1 MEDFGSIIWLL
12 VAVGALVF
20 SSNSKARKRAREV
33 AKRAKELQGEM
44 TGREAWPSWDT
55 PPQPDADETTGRATP
70 WPVVPAAPAR
80 QPRTPET
87 SRTSDRTSDAAR
99 GAATHGAATR
109 QTAGKAPEP
118 APQPTFR
125 STSEIP
131 DTAAAGV
138 AAAAAPGRKQT
149 GRPMTEGELMSK
161 KRQLLASIAARHNG
175 VGNVVQSVKEAHEN
189 GTIAP
194 DLATEIREEFDLRR
208 AVLYSEIMKPKYE
221 EEGY

>member
-33 AKRAKELQGEM
+33 AKRAKELQGEV

-55 PPQPDADETTGRATP
+55 PQPPQSVADEATGRPTP

-80 QPRTPET
+80 QARTT
-87 SRTSDRTSDAAR
+87 DAAH
-99 GAATHGAATR
+99 TSPR
-109 QTAGKAPEP
+109 QDAGKATEP
-118 APQPTFR
+118 TPQPTFR

-131 DTAAAGV
+131 DTAPATP
-138 AAAAAPGRKQT
+138 AAAPGRKQT

-175 VGNVVQSVKEAHEN
+175 VGDVVESLRAAHAN

>member
-33 AKRAKELQGEM
+33 AKRAKELQGEV

-55 PPQPDADETTGRATP
+55 PPQPDADETTGRATS

-80 QPRTPET
+80 QARTPET
-87 SRTSDRTSDAAR
+87 ARTTDAAH
-99 GAATHGAATR
+99 TSPR
-109 QTAGKAPEP
+109 QDAGKATEP
-118 APQPTFR
+118 TPQPTFR

-131 DTAAAGV
+131 DTAPATP
-138 AAAAAPGRKQT
+138 AAAPGRKQT

-161 KRQLLASIAARHNG
+161 KRQLLASIAARHNC
-175 VGNVVQSVKEAHEN
+175 VGDVVESLRAAHAN

-208 AVLYSEIMKPKYE
+208 AVLYSEIMKPKFE
-221 EEGY
+221 ERYD

>member
-33 AKRAKELQGEM
+33 AKRAKELQGEV

-55 PPQPDADETTGRATP
+55 PQQPDADETTGRATS
-70 WPVVPAAPAR
+70 WPVAPAAPAR
-80 QPRTPET
+80 K
-87 SRTSDRTSDAAR
+87 SRTTASASEPR
-99 GAATHGAATR
+99 HGAATAPAAASSSNRPAYDGR
-109 QTAGKAPEP
+109 QGAAATEKSHRKAAGK
-118 APQPTFR
+118 PQA
-125 STSEIP
+125 S
-131 DTAAAGV
+131 
-138 AAAAAPGRKQT
+138 
-149 GRPMTEGELMSK
+149 
-161 KRQLLASIAARHNG
+161 RQNG
-175 VGNVVQSVKEAHEN
+175 VGDVVQSLRAAHAN

>member
-33 AKRAKELQGEM
+33 AKRAKELQGEV

-55 PPQPDADETTGRATP
+55 PPQPDADETTGRATS
-70 WPVVPAAPAR
+70 WPVVSAAPAR
-80 QPRTPET
+80 QARTPET
-87 SRTSDRTSDAAR
+87 ARTTDAAH
-99 GAATHGAATR
+99 TSPR
-109 QTAGKAPEP
+109 QDAGKATE
-118 APQPTFR
+118 ATPQPSFR

-131 DTAAAGV
+131 DTAPATP
-138 AAAAAPGRKQT
+138 AAAPGRKQT

-208 AVLYSEIMKPKYE
+208 AVLYSEIMKPKFE
-221 EEGY
+221 ERYD

>member
-33 AKRAKELQGEM
+33 AKRAKELQGEV
-44 TGREAWPSWDT
+44 TGREAWPSWDAPQ
-55 PPQPDADETTGRATP
+55 PPQSVADEATGRPTP
-70 WPVVPAAPAR
+70 WPVAPAAPAR
-80 QPRTPET
+80 K
-87 SRTSDRTSDAAR
+87 SRTTASASEPR
-99 GAATHGAATR
+99 HGAATAPTAASSSSHTAYAGER
-109 QTAGKAPEP
+109 GTAATEKSHRKAAGK
-118 APQPTFR
+118 PQ
-125 STSEIP
+125 TS
-131 DTAAAGV
+131 
-138 AAAAAPGRKQT
+138 
-149 GRPMTEGELMSK
+149 
-161 KRQLLASIAARHNG
+161 RQNG
-175 VGNVVQSVKEAHEN
+175 VGDVVQSLRAAHAN

>member
-33 AKRAKELQGEM
+33 AKRAKELQGEV

-55 PPQPDADETTGRATP
+55 PPQPDADETTGRATS

-80 QPRTPET
+80 QARTPET
-87 SRTSDRTSDAAR
+87 ARTTDAAH
-99 GAATHGAATR
+99 TSPR
-109 QTAGKAPEP
+109 QDAGKATEP
-118 APQPTFR
+118 TPQPTFR

-131 DTAAAGV
+131 DTAPATP
-138 AAAAAPGRKQT
+138 AAAPGRKQT

-161 KRQLLASIAARHNG
+161 KRQLLASIAARQNG
-175 VGNVVQSVKEAHEN
+175 VGDVVQSLRAAHAN

-208 AVLYSEIMKPKYE
+208 AVLYSEIMKPKFE
-221 EEGY
+221 ERYD

>member
-33 AKRAKELQGEM
+33 AKRAKELQGEV

-55 PPQPDADETTGRATP
+55 PPQPDADETTGRATS

-80 QPRTPET
+80 QARTPET
-87 SRTSDRTSDAAR
+87 ARTTDAAH
-99 GAATHGAATR
+99 TSPR
-109 QTAGKAPEP
+109 QDAGKATEP
-118 APQPTFR
+118 TPQPTFR

-131 DTAAAGV
+131 ATAPATPAT
-138 AAAAAPGRKQT
+138 APGRKQT

>member
-33 AKRAKELQGEM
+33 AKRAKELQGEV
-44 TGREAWPSWDT
+44 TGRETWPSWDT
-55 PPQPDADETTGRATP
+55 PPQPDADETTGRATS

-80 QPRTPET
+80 QARTPET
-87 SRTSDRTSDAAR
+87 ARTTDAAH
-99 GAATHGAATR
+99 TSPR
-109 QTAGKAPEP
+109 QDAGKATEP
-118 APQPTFR
+118 TPQPTFR

-131 DTAAAGV
+131 DTAPATP
-138 AAAAAPGRKQT
+138 AAAPGRKQT

-175 VGNVVQSVKEAHEN
+175 VGDVVESLRAAHAN

>member
-33 AKRAKELQGEM
+33 AKRAKELQGEV

-55 PPQPDADETTGRATP
+55 LQQPQSAADGRQGAAATEKSHRK
-70 WPVVPAAPAR
+70 AAGKP
-80 QPRTPET
+80 QT
-87 SRTSDRTSDAAR
+87 SR
-99 GAATHGAATR
+99 
-109 QTAGKAPEP
+109 Q
-118 APQPTFR
+118 
-125 STSEIP
+125 
-131 DTAAAGV
+131 
-138 AAAAAPGRKQT
+138 
-149 GRPMTEGELMSK
+149 
-161 KRQLLASIAARHNG
+161 NG
-175 VGNVVQSVKEAHEN
+175 VGDVVQSLRAAHAN

>member
-33 AKRAKELQGEM
+33 AKRAKELQGEV

-55 PPQPDADETTGRATP
+55 PPQPDADETTGRATS

-80 QPRTPET
+80 QARTPET
-87 SRTSDRTSDAAR
+87 ARTTDAAH
-99 GAATHGAATR
+99 TSPR
-109 QTAGKAPEP
+109 QDAGKATEP
-118 APQPTFR
+118 TPQPTFR

-131 DTAAAGV
+131 ATAPATP
-138 AAAAAPGRKQT
+138 AAAPGRKQT
-149 GRPMTEGELMSK
+149 GRPMTEGELMSN

>member
-33 AKRAKELQGEM
+33 ANRAKELQGEV
-44 TGREAWPSWDT
+44 TGREAWPSWDA
-55 PPQPDADETTGRATP
+55 PQSGAGEATGRPAP
-70 WPVVPAAPAR
+70 CPVAPAAPAQKSR
-80 QPRTPET
+80 PAPSASEPR
-87 SRTSDRTSDAAR
+87 
-99 GAATHGAATR
+99 HGAATAPAVASSSNRPAYDGR
-109 QTAGKAPEP
+109 QGAAATEKSHRKAAGK
-118 APQPTFR
+118 PQ
-125 STSEIP
+125 TS
-131 DTAAAGV
+131 
-138 AAAAAPGRKQT
+138 
-149 GRPMTEGELMSK
+149 
-161 KRQLLASIAARHNG
+161 RQNG
-175 VGNVVQSVKEAHEN
+175 VGDVVQSLRAAHAN

>member
-33 AKRAKELQGEM
+33 AKRAKELQGEV

-55 PPQPDADETTGRATP
+55 PPQPDADETTGRATS

-80 QPRTPET
+80 QARTPET
-87 SRTSDRTSDAAR
+87 ARTTDAAH
-99 GAATHGAATR
+99 TSPR
-109 QTAGKAPEP
+109 QDAGKATEP
-118 APQPTFR
+118 TPQPTFR

-131 DTAAAGV
+131 DTAPATP
-138 AAAAAPGRKQT
+138 AAAPGRKQT

-161 KRQLLASIAARHNG
+161 KRQLLASIAARQNG
-175 VGNVVQSVKEAHEN
+175 VGDVVQSLRAAHAN

-194 DLATEIREEFDLRR
+194 GLATEIREEFDLRR
-208 AVLYSEIMKPKYE
+208 AVLYSEIMKPKFE
-221 EEGY
+221 ERYD

>member
-12 VAVGALVF
+12 VAIGALVF
-20 SSNSKARKRAREV
+20 SSNSKARKRAREA
-33 AKRAKELQGEM
+33 AKRAKEFQEEV

-55 PPQPDADETTGRATP
+55 PQPPRPEADETTGRPTP
-70 WPVVPAAPAR
+70 WPVVPAAPASPAR
-80 QPRTPET
+80 PPRTPET
-87 SRTSDRTSDAAR
+87 PRTSDAAR
-99 GAATHGAATR
+99 GAAPR
-109 QTAGKAPEP
+109 QTAGKAPAP

-131 DTAAAGV
+131 DTAAATS
-138 AAAAAPGRKQT
+138 AAAAAPGGKQT
-149 GRPMTEGELMSK
+149 GRPMTKGELMSK

-175 VGNVVQSVKEAHEN
+175 VGDVVQSVKEAHEN

-208 AVLYSEIMKPKYE
+208 AVLYSEIMKPKFE
-221 EEGY
+221 EDFR

>member
-33 AKRAKELQGEM
+33 AKRAKELQEEM
-44 TGREAWPSWDT
+44 TGHEAWPSWDT
-55 PPQPDADETTGRATP
+55 PSQPDADETTGRATS

-80 QPRTPET
+80 QARTPET
-87 SRTSDRTSDAAR
+87 ARTTDAAH
-99 GAATHGAATR
+99 TSPR
-109 QTAGKAPEP
+109 QDAGKATEP
-118 APQPTFR
+118 TPQPTFR

-131 DTAAAGV
+131 DTAPATP
-138 AAAAAPGRKQT
+138 AAAPGRKKT
-149 GRPMTEGELMSK
+149 GRPRTEGELMSK

-175 VGNVVQSVKEAHEN
+175 VGNVVQSVKEAHAN

-208 AVLYSEIMKPKYE
+208 AVLYSEIMKPKFE
-221 EEGY
+221 ERYD

>member
-20 SSNSKARKRAREV
+20 SSNSKARKRAREA
-33 AKRAKELQGEM
+33 AKRAKEFQEEV

-55 PPQPDADETTGRATP
+55 PQPPRPEADETTGRPTP
-70 WPVVPAAPAR
+70 WPVVPAAPASPAR
-80 QPRTPET
+80 PPRTPET
-87 SRTSDRTSDAAR
+87 PRTSDAAR
-99 GAATHGAATR
+99 GAAPR

-131 DTAAAGV
+131 DTAAATS
-138 AAAAAPGRKQT
+138 AAAAAPGGKQT

-175 VGNVVQSVKEAHEN
+175 VGDVVQSVKEAHEN

-208 AVLYSEIMKPKYE
+208 AVLYSEIMKPKFE
-221 EEGY
+221 EDFR

>member
-33 AKRAKELQGEM
+33 AKRAKELQGEV
-44 TGREAWPSWDT
+44 TGREAWPSWDA
-55 PPQPDADETTGRATP
+55 PPQPDADETTGRATS
-70 WPVVPAAPAR
+70 WPVAPAAPAR
-80 QPRTPET
+80 K
-87 SRTSDRTSDAAR
+87 SRTTASASEPR
-99 GAATHGAATR
+99 HGAATAPAAASSSNRPAYDGR
-109 QTAGKAPEP
+109 QGAAATEKSHRKAAGK
-118 APQPTFR
+118 PQ
-125 STSEIP
+125 TS
-131 DTAAAGV
+131 
-138 AAAAAPGRKQT
+138 
-149 GRPMTEGELMSK
+149 
-161 KRQLLASIAARHNG
+161 RQNG
-175 VGNVVQSVKEAHEN
+175 VGDVVQSLRAAHAN

>member
-33 AKRAKELQGEM
+33 AKRAKELQGEV

-55 PPQPDADETTGRATP
+55 PPQPDADETTGRATS
-70 WPVVPAAPAR
+70 WPVAPAAPTR
-80 QPRTPET
+80 K
-87 SRTSDRTSDAAR
+87 SRTTASASEPR
-99 GAATHGAATR
+99 HGAATAPAAASSSNRPAYDGR
-109 QTAGKAPEP
+109 QGAAATEKSHRKAAGK
-118 APQPTFR
+118 PQ
-125 STSEIP
+125 TS
-131 DTAAAGV
+131 
-138 AAAAAPGRKQT
+138 
-149 GRPMTEGELMSK
+149 
-161 KRQLLASIAARHNG
+161 RQNG
-175 VGNVVQSVKEAHEN
+175 VGDVVQSLRAAHAN

>member
-1 MEDFGSIIWLL
+1 MEDLGSIIWLL
-12 VAVGALVF
+12 VALGALIF

-33 AKRAKELQGEM
+33 AKRAKELQEEM
-44 TGREAWPSWDT
+44 TGHEAWPSWDT
-55 PPQPDADETTGRATP
+55 PPQPDADETTGRATS

-80 QPRTPET
+80 QARTPET
-87 SRTSDRTSDAAR
+87 ARTTDAAH
-99 GAATHGAATR
+99 TSPR
-109 QTAGKAPEP
+109 QDAGKATEP
-118 APQPTFR
+118 TPQPTFR

-131 DTAAAGV
+131 DTAPATP
-138 AAAAAPGRKQT
+138 AAAPGRKQT

-194 DLATEIREEFDLRR
+194 DLATERREEFDLRR
-208 AVLYSEIMKPKYE
+208 AVLYSEIMKPKFE
-221 EEGY
+221 ERYD

>member
-12 VAVGALVF
+12 VAVGALVVR
-20 SSNSKARKRAREV
+20 SNSMARKRAREV
-33 AKRAKELQGEM
+33 SKRAKELQGEV

-55 PPQPDADETTGRATP
+55 PPQPDADETTGRATS

-80 QPRTPET
+80 QARTPET
-87 SRTSDRTSDAAR
+87 ARTTDAAH
-99 GAATHGAATR
+99 TSPR
-109 QTAGKAPEP
+109 QDAGKATEP
-118 APQPTFR
+118 TPQPTFR

-131 DTAAAGV
+131 DTAPATP
-138 AAAAAPGRKQT
+138 AAAPGRKQT

>member
-20 SSNSKARKRAREV
+20 SSNSKARKRAREA
-33 AKRAKELQGEM
+33 AKRAKEFQEEV

-55 PPQPDADETTGRATP
+55 PQPPRPEADETTGRPTP
-70 WPVVPAAPAR
+70 WPVVPAAPASPAR

-87 SRTSDRTSDAAR
+87 PRTSDAAR
-99 GAATHGAATR
+99 GAAPR

-131 DTAAAGV
+131 DTAAATS
-138 AAAAAPGRKQT
+138 AAAAAPGGKQT

-175 VGNVVQSVKEAHEN
+175 VGDVVQSVKEAHEN

-208 AVLYSEIMKPKYE
+208 AVLYSEIMKPKFE
-221 EEGY
+221 EDFR

>member
-33 AKRAKELQGEM
+33 AKHAKELQGEV
-44 TGREAWPSWDT
+44 TGREAWPSRDT
-55 PPQPDADETTGRATP
+55 PPQPDADETTGRATS

-80 QPRTPET
+80 QARTPET
-87 SRTSDRTSDAAR
+87 ARTTDAAH
-99 GAATHGAATR
+99 TSPR
-109 QTAGKAPEP
+109 QDAGKATEP
-118 APQPTFR
+118 TPQPTFR

-131 DTAAAGV
+131 DTAPATP
-138 AAAAAPGRKQT
+138 AAAPGRKQT

-208 AVLYSEIMKPKYE
+208 AVLYSEIMKPKFE
-221 EEGY
+221 ERYD